1 MLIFVVALIL
11 ICVLL
16 LLALSGRGGKERF
29 KAFEGYAIAHRG
41 LHNKP
46 RIPENS
52 MPAFAAA
59 VLGGYGIEL
68 DLHLLA
74 DGGLAV
80 FHDNTLDRTTGLKG
94 RVKDLTTEQ
103 LEDIK
108 LEGTDW
114 GIPTFQE
121 VLQLVNGQVPLVIE
135 LKAEGNSAALCN
147 ATLEALEGYKGAY
160 CIESFDPRPLLWL
173 KQNRP
178 EVTRGQLSQ
187 NFFKE
192 SSGLKLPL
200 QFILTALLF
209 NFLTKPDFIAY
220 KFSERNNLFNQ
231 ICIKLWKL
239 QPFVW
244 TITSKED
251 YDTAEKEGYISIFEQ
266 FEP

>member
-1 MLIFVVALIL
+1 MFAFIVILLL
-11 ICVLL
+11 ICLFF
-16 LLALSGRGGKERF
+16 LLALSGRGGRERF
-29 KAFEGYAIAHRG
+29 KDFEGFAIAHRG
-41 LHNKP
+41 LHKKP
-46 RIPENS
+46 QIPENS

-59 VLGGYGIEL
+59 VHNGYGIEL

-80 FHDNTLDRTTGLKG
+80 FHDNTLDRTTGIKG
-94 RVKDLTTEQ
+94 RVKDLTADRLKEY
-103 LEDIK
+103 K

-114 GIPTFQE
+114 CIPTFQE
-121 VLQLVNGQVPLVIE
+121 VLQLVDGQVPLIIE
-135 LKAEGNSAALCN
+135 LKAEGNSATLCK

-173 KQNRP
+173 KINRP
-178 EVTRGQLSQ
+178 EITRGQLSQ

-192 SSGLKLPL
+192 PSGLKLPL

-231 ICIKLWKL
+231 ICIKLWRL
-239 QPFVW
+239 QPVAW

-251 YDTAEKEGYISIFEQ
+251 CDTAEKEGCIPIFEQ